1 MHTILKTW
9 LVNLAWIL
17 LFLFVVTT
25 SEQARNE
32 YLNNGTNT
40 CAQGEFSV
48 SVEQRDDQY
57 NYNHYSPS
65 NNYEG
70 TDDDRMLRFTYRKY
84 LGSACTDEFVEEQ
97 EKQMKIKT
105 QLEVIKECKRVPRI
119 SPPPPEFAELI
130 NMCMK
135 VGVMSSSHFVGD
147 RDFDPKVSYW
157 TVLKNQ
163 YLKDN
168 PNVVTLDN
176 YKEKNGK

>member
-1 MHTILKTW
+1 MILK
-9 LVNLAWIL
+9 IL
-17 LFLFVVTT
+17 IVSALFFLFSTT
-25 SEQARNE
+25 AQARND

-40 CAQGEFSV
+40 CAQGSFDV
-48 SVEQRDDQY
+48 SIEQRDDQY
-57 NYNHYSPS
+57 NYNHNSPS

-70 TDDDRMLRFTYRKY
+70 TDDDRRVTFTYRRY
-84 LGSACTDEFVEEQ
+84 LGTARTDEFISEQ

-135 VGVMSSSHFVGD
+135 IGVMSASSFAGD

-157 TVLKNQ
+157 TVLKKQ

-168 PNVVTLDN
+168 PDVIIMKDPRL
-176 YKEKNGK
+176 KNAK

>member
-1 MHTILKTW
+1 MILK
-9 LVNLAWIL
+9 IL
-17 LFLFVVTT
+17 TVSILFFLFSTT
-25 SEQARNE
+25 AQARNE

-40 CAQGEFSV
+40 CAQGSFDV
-48 SVEQRDDQY
+48 SIEQRDDQY
-57 NYNHYSPS
+57 NYNHHSPS

-70 TDDDRMLRFTYRKY
+70 TDDDRSVRLTWRKY
-84 LGSACTDEFVEEQ
+84 LGTACTDEFIAEQ

-119 SPPPPEFAELI
+119 NPPPPEFAELI

-135 VGVMSSSHFVGD
+135 VGVMSSTEFVGD

-157 TVLKNQ
+157 TVLKKQ

-168 PNVVTLDN
+168 PDVVIMKDPRL
-176 YKEKNGK
+176 KNAK

>member
-1 MHTILKTW
+1 MILK
-9 LVNLAWIL
+9 IL
-17 LFLFVVTT
+17 TVSILFFLFSTT
-25 SEQARNE
+25 AQARNE

-40 CAQGEFSV
+40 CAQGSFDV
-48 SVEQRDDQY
+48 SIEQRDDQY
-57 NYNHYSPS
+57 NYNHNSPS

-70 TDDDRMLRFTYRKY
+70 TDDDRLLRFTYRKY
-84 LGSACTDEFVEEQ
+84 LGTACTDEFIAEQ

-119 SPPPPEFAELI
+119 NPPPLEFAELI

-135 VGVMSSSHFVGD
+135 VGVMSSGNFVNGD

-157 TVLKNQ
+157 TVLKKQ

-168 PNVVTLDN
+168 PNVVIMNDPRL
-176 YKEKNGK
+176 KNAK

>member
-1 MHTILKTW
+1 MISRILTG
-9 LVNLAWIL
+9 NIFWIL
-17 LFLFVVTT
+17 FFLFVVT
-25 SEQARNE
+25 SAQARNE

-40 CAQGEFSV
+40 CAQGSFDV
-48 SVEQRDDQY
+48 SIEQREDQY

-65 NNYEG
+65 NNYEN
-70 TDDDRMLRFTYRKY
+70 TEDDRSVRLTWRKY
-84 LGSACTDEFVEEQ
+84 LGTACTDEFIAEQ

-119 SPPPPEFAELI
+119 NPPPPEFAELI

-135 VGVMSSSHFVGD
+135 VGVMSSTEFVGD

-157 TVLKNQ
+157 TVLKKQ

-168 PNVVTLDN
+168 PDVVIMKDPRL
-176 YKEKNGK
+176 KNAK

>member
-1 MHTILKTW
+1 MILK
-9 LVNLAWIL
+9 IL
-17 LFLFVVTT
+17 IVSALFFLFSTT
-25 SEQARNE
+25 AQARND

-40 CAQGEFSV
+40 CAQGSFDV
-48 SVEQRDDQY
+48 SIEQRDDEY

-70 TDDDRMLRFTYRKY
+70 TDDDRRVTFTWRKY
-84 LGSACTDEFVEEQ
+84 LGTACTDEFIAEQ

-119 SPPPPEFAELI
+119 KPAPPEFAELI

-135 VGVMSSSHFVGD
+135 VGVMSSTEFVGD

-157 TVLKNQ
+157 TVLKKQ

-168 PNVVTLDN
+168 PDVVIMKDPRL
-176 YKEKNGK
+176 KNAK

>member
-1 MHTILKTW
+1 MILR
-9 LVNLAWIL
+9 IL
-17 LFLFVVTT
+17 IVSVFFALFSTT
-25 SEQARNE
+25 AQARNE

-119 SPPPPEFAELI
+119 NPPPLEFAELI

-135 VGVMSSSHFVGD
+135 IGVMSASTFDGD
-147 RDFDPKVSYW
+147 RDFDPKISYW
-157 TVLKNQ
+157 TILKKQ

-168 PNVVTLDN
+168 PDVVIMKDPRL
-176 YKEKNGK
+176 KKVKK

>member
-1 MHTILKTW
+1 MILR
-9 LVNLAWIL
+9 IL
-17 LFLFVVTT
+17 IVSVFFALFSTT
-25 SEQARNE
+25 VQARNE
-32 YLNNGTNT
+32 YLQNGTNT
-40 CAQGEFSV
+40 CAQGSFDV
-48 SVEQRDDQY
+48 SIEQRDDQY

-70 TDDDRMLRFTYRKY
+70 TDNDRSVRFTWRKY
-84 LGSACTDEFVEEQ
+84 LGTACTDEFIAEQ

-119 SPPPPEFAELI
+119 NPPPPEFAELI

-135 VGVMSSSHFVGD
+135 VGVMSSTEFVGD

-157 TVLKNQ
+157 TVLKKQ

-168 PNVVTLDN
+168 PDVVIMKDPRL
-176 YKEKNGK
+176 KNAK

>member
-1 MHTILKTW
+1 MILK
-9 LVNLAWIL
+9 IL
-17 LFLFVVTT
+17 IVSALFFLFSTT
-25 SEQARNE
+25 AQARND

-40 CAQGEFSV
+40 CAQGSFDV
-48 SVEQRDDQY
+48 SIEQRDDEY

-70 TDDDRMLRFTYRKY
+70 TDDDRRVTFTWRKY
-84 LGSACTDEFVEEQ
+84 LGTACTDELIAEQ

-119 SPPPPEFAELI
+119 NPPPPEFAELI

-135 VGVMSSSHFVGD
+135 VGVISTSAYAGD
-147 RDFDPKVSYW
+147 RDFDPKISYW
-157 TVLKNQ
+157 TVLKKQ

-168 PNVVTLDN
+168 PDVVIMNDPRLD
-176 YKEKNGK
+176 KVSGE

>member
-1 MHTILKTW
+1 MILR
-9 LVNLAWIL
+9 IL
-17 LFLFVVTT
+17 IVSFLLCTAA
-25 SEQARNE
+25 QARNE

-40 CAQGEFSV
+40 CSQGSFDV

-65 NNYEG
+65 NNYEN
-70 TDDDRMLRFTYRKY
+70 TEDDRLLRFTYRKY
-84 LGSACTDEFVEEQ
+84 LGTACTDEFIAEQ

-119 SPPPPEFAELI
+119 NPPPPEFAELI

-135 VGVMSSSHFVGD
+135 VGVMSSSHFDGE
-147 RDFDPKVSYW
+147 RDFDPKISYW

-163 YLKDN
+163 YMKEN
-168 PNVVTLDN
+168 PDIITLDN
-176 YKEKNGK
+176 YKEKKW